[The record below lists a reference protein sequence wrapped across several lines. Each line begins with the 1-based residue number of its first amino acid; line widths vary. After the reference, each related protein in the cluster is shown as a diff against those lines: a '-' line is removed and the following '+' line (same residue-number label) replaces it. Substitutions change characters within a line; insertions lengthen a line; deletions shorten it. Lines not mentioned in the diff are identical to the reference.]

1 MECPPPPGAPT
12 FVDELKRGVNPFNL
26 GVGAITAV
34 AFGFL
39 SGGAALAGWLPY
51 SPVLVAS
58 VAGISLFVLVTVL
71 HTLAH
76 AGMGLVFE
84 HGLKA
89 YCRGD
94 YRTARRWL
102 QAAGWKGMDHYDPQ
116 GVALAALN
124 ECRQQS

>member
-12 FVDELKRGVNPFNL
+12 FADELRRGVNPFNL
-26 GVGAITAV
+26 GVGALTALV
-34 AFGFL
+34 FGAL

-51 SPVLVAS
+51 PPFVTGLA
-58 VAGISLFVLVTVL
+58 AGIGLFALITLL
-71 HTLAH
+71 HTMAH
-76 AGMGLVFE
+76 ATMGLVFE

-102 QAAGWKGMDHYDPQ
+102 QAAAWKGMDHYDPA
-116 GVALAALN
+116 GVARAALL
-124 ECRQQS
+124 ECRNLD